1 MMNLPKDEKERLIE
15 AEWQAENAHETYAT
29 ELQIFTNNRMGL
41 IVDISKI
48 LTDANIDIKALASR
62 VGKNDKATI
71 TVSFDIHNK
80 EELKD
85 IVAKLKKISGIIDI
99 ERAQG

>member
-1 MMNLPKDEKERLIE
+1 
-15 AEWQAENAHETYAT
+15 
-29 ELQIFTNNRMGL
+29 
-41 IVDISKI
+41 
-48 LTDANIDIKALASR
+48 
-62 VGKNDKATI
+62 
-71 TVSFDIHNK
+71 VSFDIHNK